1 MIKFFR
7 KIRYNLMSKNKT
19 GKYLKYA
26 IGEIILVMIGILLA
40 LQVNNWNENNKSL
53 RQANSHL
60 ETIKLNL
67 KDDIKQAD
75 SLIAISNLNIEFA
88 NTFLDQ
94 FKTLKPVDENIQ
106 MYMVSL
112 MLEHNIEI
120 NKSGIDALTSS
131 TDKFNINEVLLVKIL
146 NYYRHVEQLKSRE
159 VIASSDIKQMYEP
172 YVKEK
177 YYWIYN
183 KSNPWPRQTEFYK
196 NDPRPLPKIN
206 QRDLL
211 ADKRL
216 EIMIFGRRWQH
227 MNLRDLYNKT
237 IVLAKEIISEIDTN
251 NSRK

>member
-1 MIKFFR
+1 MIKENR
-7 KIRYNLMSKNKT
+7 VSK
-19 GKYLKYA
+19 YMLYA
-26 IGEIILVMIGILLA
+26 IGEIILVVIGILIA
-40 LQVNNWNENNKSL
+40 LSINNWNENNKSI
-53 RQANSHL
+53 RQAQSHL

-94 FKTLKPVDENIQ
+94 FKTLKPVDKNFQ
-106 MYMVSL
+106 MYIISL

-120 NKSGIDALTSS
+120 NKNGIDALTSS
-131 TDKFNINEVLLVKIL
+131 NDKSNINEALLVKIL
-146 NYYRHVEQLKSRE
+146 NYYRHVDQLKSRE
-159 VIASSDIKQMYEP
+159 LIASSDIKQMYEP
-172 YVKEK
+172 YVKEH

-183 KSNPWPRQTEFYK
+183 KSNPWPRQSEFYK
-196 NDPRPLPKIN
+196 NDPRPVPIIN
-206 QRDLL
+206 QKDLL
-211 ADKRL
+211 ADKQL
-216 EIMIFGRRWQH
+216 EIMVFGRRWQH